1 MASSAVDLL
10 LGKIASILENEVSL
24 LSGVRDEII
33 EIKLELNSMR
43 SFLDDADRKAG
54 LHSQRKNDWVANV
67 RDIACE
73 IENVLHEFMYHRSK
87 QQRWKGNTYTSFF
100 LKGIHFPQN
109 LLLRHKTAEKLR
121 NINKKLTNMHNR
133 NERYGVNQLE
143 GKDEKRGGRHE
154 TYDPNWLKNE
164 SESALF
170 LRDDDLAGIE
180 RTQNEGLVDKWRT

>member
-10 LGKIASILENEVSL
+10 LGKIVSILENEASL

-43 SFLDDADRKAG
+43 SFLEDADRTAR

-73 IENVLHEFMYHRSK
+73 IEDVLHEFMYQGSK
-87 QQRWKGNTYTSFF
+87 QQQWRGNKYTSFF

-109 LLLRHKTAEKLR
+109 LL
-121 NINKKLTNMHNR
+121 
-133 NERYGVNQLE
+133 
-143 GKDEKRGGRHE
+143 
-154 TYDPNWLKNE
+154 
-164 SESALF
+164 
-170 LRDDDLAGIE
+170 
-180 RTQNEGLVDKWRT
+180 